1 MSIYVYCNIAILP
14 ISVIQIIIGLYEMP
28 IELEIQNR

>member
-1 MSIYVYCNIAILP
+1 MSIYIAILP

-28 IELEIQNR
+28 IGLEIQNR